1 MVVDAF
7 LLVCLLDFVISVR
20 KVLYFT
26 NKFLSHNQGPK
37 GGLWG
42 PGFVAKPGAQ
52 WISLLRVR
60 TEMLILVKHNPGVER
75 WSPRAPNFS
84 SSGPGAQYPFMLS
97 HNLLVATAIT
107 R

>member
-7 LLVCLLDFVISVR
+7 LLVCLLDFVISAR

-26 NKFLSHNQGPK
+26 NKLLSHNQGPK

-42 PGFVAKPGAQ
+42 PVFVAKPGAQ

-60 TEMLILVKHNPGVER
+60 TEMLILVKHNPEVER
-75 WSPRAPNFS
+75 WSSRAPNFS
-84 SSGPGAQYPFMLS
+84 SWGPGAQYPFMLS